1 MVSDKIHTCKW
12 IHCSE
17 ISNRPCSVRRSF
29 PGSADHGDQYEHT
42 CSWASNTHSATAMY
56 VSVYCGV
63 SFMNIPS
70 REQQTICQCVLTCV
84 CIWSCVSVCVLN
96 DIFRRTTKA
105 TQGGKWMGKSARLFM
120 QPWQHN
126 NETHSP
132 CAPVQPVTSA
142 PLAAQ
147 RPPLALRS
155 HWEERHAERESDGA
169 VLLSVASPDSIHP
182 PSLFWSLSDALS
194 FGTH

>member
-1 MVSDKIHTCKW
+1 MLSPWICGPWRPILNTPAAELATHTLLLLCVLVC
-12 IHCSE
+12 IT
-17 ISNRPCSVRRSF
+17 
-29 PGSADHGDQYEHT
+29 GSASWISLQESNKQFANAFKHVCVFDHV
-42 CSWASNTHSATAMY
+42 W
-56 VSVYCGV
+56 
-63 SFMNIPS
+63 
-70 REQQTICQCVLTCV
+70 
-84 CIWSCVSVCVLN
+84 VCVLN
-96 DIFRRTTKA
+96 DILRWMTMA

-155 HWEERHAERESDGA
+155 HWEERHAGRESDGA
-169 VLLSVASPDSIHP
+169 VLLSVASPDSIHHLP
-182 PSLFWSLSDALS
+182 PLLLEFIGCAQLWHSLKS
-194 FGTH
+194 THYPDICTHHMQN

>member
-1 MVSDKIHTCKW
+1 MET
-12 IHCSE
+12 
-17 ISNRPCSVRRSF
+17 NT
-29 PGSADHGDQYEHT
+29 EHT
-42 CSWASNTHSATAMY
+42 CSWASNKHSATAMS

-70 REQQTICQCVLTCV
+70 REQQTIYQCVLTCV
-84 CIWSCVSVCVLN
+84 CIWSCVMCVLN

-126 NETHSP
+126 NETHSL

-182 PSLFWSLSDALS
+182 PLPLLEFIGCAQLWHSLKS
-194 FGTH
+194 THYPDICTHHMQN